1 MTILKLNVMNLTI
14 ESCIQHINI
23 TVLGYK
29 YRIRP
34 VCGAEDEKWGV
45 VGNRFG
51 LGGDIQLGQPARS
64 RRSQLQSQR
73 IRLFRYRIDFRFVV
87 ARFRFS
93 APAFFEQHWTQIQ
106 PHYNCCDGDYTI
118 RYIRYA
124 ISTCS
129 RKLIWVSLICRT
141 EPTTKKWKTE
151 KLKSKKTDMLRSIGK
166 ESEESAQSVLE
177 KKMKAVRRI
186 CRKKGFKPGMKEW
199 KVIEY

>member
-23 TVLGYK
+23 IVLGYK

-106 PHYNCCDGDYTI
+106 PHYNCCDGDCTI
-118 RYIRYA
+118 RYD
-124 ISTCS
+124 T
-129 RKLIWVSLICRT
+129 ICYFNVQSKVDMSQLNLPHGT
-141 EPTTKKWKTE
+141 DNKKVENRETE
-151 KLKSKKTDMLRSIGK
+151 K
-166 ESEESAQSVLE
+166 
-177 KKMKAVRRI
+177 
-186 CRKKGFKPGMKEW
+186 
-199 KVIEY
+199 